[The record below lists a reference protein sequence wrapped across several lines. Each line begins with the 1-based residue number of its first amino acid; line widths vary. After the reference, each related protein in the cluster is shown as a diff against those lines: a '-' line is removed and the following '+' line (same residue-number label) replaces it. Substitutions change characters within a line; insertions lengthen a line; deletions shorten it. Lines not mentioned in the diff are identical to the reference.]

1 MTTFLF
7 ANVIASGIKIV
18 VGEFFYFPAC
28 LSPWYLLSMES
39 RPAACLCDCTAAE
52 HLSRRNR
59 FIMACSL
66 GLGIGVT
73 LYPQW

>member
-7 ANVIASGIKIV
+7 ANVIASGIKII
-18 VGEFFYFPAC
+18 VG
-28 LSPWYLLSMES
+28 
-39 RPAACLCDCTAAE
+39 E

-73 LYPQW
+73 INPQWCVRPPPQRD